1 MMLNFP
7 PATGRAHITVVTVNA
22 TEDTS
27 FRTDSPDLQE
37 ITKAISRLK
46 YGKAPGVC
54 NIPPEVVK
62 SAGAP
67 MAEGLRQLFDN
78 V

>member
-1 MMLNFP
+1 MAA
-7 PATGRAHITVVTVNA
+7 ATA

-27 FRTDSPDLQE
+27 IRTDSADLEE
-37 ITKAISRLK
+37 ITQAISSLK

-54 NIPPEVVK
+54 NIPSEVVT

-67 MAEGLRQLFDN
+67 MAEGFRQLFDH
-78 V
+78 VWTS

>member
-1 MMLNFP
+1 M
-7 PATGRAHITVVTVNA
+7 AVANA

-27 FRTDSPDLQE
+27 IRADSPDLQK
-37 ITKAISRLK
+37 IRKAIFRLK

-67 MAEGLRQLFDN
+67 MAEGLRRVDL
-78 V
+78 

>member
-1 MMLNFP
+1 MLNRP
-7 PATGRAHITVVTVNA
+7 PATGSAHITMAAANA

-27 FRTDSPDLQE
+27 IRTDNSDLQE

-54 NIPPEVVK
+54 NIPTEVVK

-67 MAEGLRQLFDN
+67 MAEGLRQLFDH